1 MEEGRLGQERSI
13 LSDFDSPRGRRHD
26 FGLNASE
33 GGMRDHRDG
42 RGHEGGRSERASGD
56 GTRSER
62 HHHCREGSEIRMGGR
77 DSHGHERR
85 HGRDWSDTH
94 GWGGEFRGGRYGFG
108 RGGRIFGPGDLRLV
122 LLSLIGDQPRHGYE
136 LIKAVE
142 ELFGGSYSPSP
153 GSVYPILTLLE
164 EIDQIRATASEGAK
178 KRFEITDEGRRVLA
192 ENRTL
197 IDAILGRMGIA
208 ARNMAG
214 ARPPEEIYQAFQ
226 TLKTAVVLHA
236 RGWSDEEVARVRR
249 VIEAAVQE
257 IGAGARDEIGG
268 SFPDAG

>member
-1 MEEGRLGQERSI
+1 MSI
-13 LSDFDSPRGRRHD
+13 RGH
-26 FGLNASE
+26 
-33 GGMRDHRDG
+33 G
-42 RGHEGGRSERASGD
+42 RG
-56 GTRSER
+56 
-62 HHHCREGSEIRMGGR
+62 
-77 DSHGHERR
+77 
-85 HGRDWSDTH
+85 HGRDWSDAH
-94 GWGGEFRGGRYGFG
+94 GSGGEFRGGRHGFG

-122 LLSLIGDQPRHGYE
+122 LLSLIGDQSRHGYE

-164 EIDQIRATASEGAK
+164 EIDQIRAAASEGAK

-197 IDAILGRMGIA
+197 IDAILSRMGIA

-214 ARPPEEIYQAFQ
+214 TRPPEEIYQAFQ

-249 VIEAAVQE
+249 VIEGAVQE
-257 IGAGARDEIGG
+257 IGSGARDE
-268 SFPDAG
+268 